1 MIRKSENRLV
11 IARPSR
17 MRRDDNTTPVIGTT
31 PVNGDSIAI
40 RQPVKA

>member
-17 MRRDDNTTPVIGTT
+17 MRRDDNATPVI
-31 PVNGDSIAI
+31 GDSIAI